1 MQNEMVT
8 ASIFKRVG
16 AAVLDAILIFI
27 FIVLAQS
34 WAVVP
39 IADACFGYSD
49 TQQEYRDKLV
59 ESGLFVEYSSTGNDS
74 EKAVYQITA
83 AALYD
88 AETGKDTLHDRTCTA
103 FDYYEPFF
111 QTFIASPYG
120 QYNVSGKGE
129 KEESFA
135 DEFVRAKS
143 EKTELF
149 VLSNGNYVPVEGVN
163 NENLAEFYVNQ
174 YDNFASTALY
184 HVDGEIYSL
193 ALKINNI
200 SIWGLIITGT
210 LAFLI
215 FSLVIPLC
223 RKDGET
229 IGKMIVGSAVVSR
242 KDGFRVRKTQT
253 LIRFVSFFF
262 LEIVL
267 SVMLGNFALILVM
280 LPLLASF
287 TFVAFSKSHCA
298 FHDYFAATLVV
309 DKTKCVIYKNA
320 EELNEHLLQLKK
332 IEEQDVYHV
341 KDKEGGDPEVLESGE
356 AGQGTVEESAE
367 TDKDS

>member
-1 MQNEMVT
+1 MQNEIVT

-27 FIVLAQS
+27 FIVLMQS
-34 WAVVP
+34 WVVVP

-59 ESGLFVEYSSTGNDS
+59 ESGMYVEYSSSGNDS
-74 EKAVYQITA
+74 EKAVYPITA

-88 AETGKDTLHDRTCTA
+88 ATTGKDNLNDRTCSA

-111 QTFIASPYG
+111 STFVASPYG
-120 QYNVSGKGE
+120 QYNIAGKGE
-129 KEESFA
+129 TEESFSE
-135 DEFVRAKS
+135 EFIRAKS
-143 EKTELF
+143 EAENLF
-149 VLSNGNYVPVEGVN
+149 VLSGETYVPVEGAT
-163 NENLAEFYVNQ
+163 NEKLAEFYVNQ
-174 YDNFASTALY
+174 YDNFVGVALY
-184 HVDGEIYSL
+184 NVNGEIYSL
-193 ALKINNI
+193 ALEINNI

-210 LAFLI
+210 LAFVI

-223 RKDGET
+223 RKNGET

-287 TFVAFSKSHCA
+287 TFVIFSKSHCA
-298 FHDYFAATLVV
+298 FHDYFAATVV
-309 DKTKCVIYKNA
+309 IDKNKCIVYKNA
-320 EELNEHLLQLKK
+320 EELNEHLLQLKA
-332 IEEQDVYHV
+332 IEEQDVYRV
-341 KDKEGGDPEVLESGE
+341 KDKDNDPEVFESG
-356 AGQGTVEESAE
+356 AFTQSASEEGAE